1 MLDSTTVL
9 FIYLAAALVSALL
22 SVRHLVAILEYE
34 GEDTHYAY
42 GYMLMWAVLSA
53 SLVGILVSLVY
64 HMSKIK
70 KTHV

>member
-22 SVRHLVAILEYE
+22 SVRHLVAILEDE
-34 GEDTHYAY
+34 GEDNHYAY
-42 GYMLMWAVLSA
+42 GYMLMWAVLSM

-64 HMSKIK
+64 HASKIK
-70 KTHV
+70 KHNV